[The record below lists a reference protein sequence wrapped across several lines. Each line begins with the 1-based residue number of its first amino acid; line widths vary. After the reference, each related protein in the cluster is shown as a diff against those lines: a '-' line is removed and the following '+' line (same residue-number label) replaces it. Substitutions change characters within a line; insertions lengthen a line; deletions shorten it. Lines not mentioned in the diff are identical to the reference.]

1 LHGPGLGT
9 HHAAYKRLHDAGA
22 ALEVDGVEGLAQGV
36 LSLSAPDRAAEMA
49 LAGWDIVTEGA
60 GMTDHLLELIQ
71 DLLDRREDRYESS

>member
-1 LHGPGLGT
+1 
-9 HHAAYKRLHDAGA
+9 
-22 ALEVDGVEGLAQGV
+22 
-36 LSLSAPDRAAEMA
+36 MA